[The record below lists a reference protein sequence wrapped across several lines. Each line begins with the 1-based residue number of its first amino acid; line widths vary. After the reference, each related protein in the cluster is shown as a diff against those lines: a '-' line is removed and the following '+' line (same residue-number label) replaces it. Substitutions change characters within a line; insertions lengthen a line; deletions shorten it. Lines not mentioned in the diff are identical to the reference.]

1 MKKNCQTLGLT
12 VLLGVIMTVQGNLNA
27 QTVNIKMGKG
37 WSYIT
42 GAQRAVNDSNRVNYS
57 TDGSYPCGRRITNF
71 ENSELIDG
79 HDSDFVKV
87 HLDAKQVY
95 DAEKTVNGPA
105 FFISQ
110 YEVTNGQYIQF
121 IEDCIVQWMK
131 ENRPEIVQKY
141 KWESPEY
148 VQAVQGWLAS
158 NEGTTAA
165 DGAIQSAHLQSPAA
179 NWGELYLKKLDWK
192 KITFR
197 GVAIYPS
204 TEAWVKDFVYSVNEP
219 LTRYY
224 LSHPKY
230 ADYPVV
236 CVSQSQAKCFCEW
249 YANKNLVQTKSRKD
263 NYVIMYR
270 LPTEQEW
277 ERAASVVAEKRSKK
291 SSGSPANNNYLRNSR
306 GCYIAN
312 FRPETHNFG
321 TDGAVYPNSVD
332 SYFPNDA
339 GCYNM
344 QGNVAEWTSTPMNY
358 AVVMSDGQKSAP
370 GYIVKGGAWNLPEA
384 ACTVGSRAV
393 FSEDVA
399 KSFVGF
405 RIVAVPMKKFKPLIN
420 PEF

>member
-1 MKKNCQTLGLT
+1 
-12 VLLGVIMTVQGNLNA
+12 
-27 QTVNIKMGKG
+27 MGKG

-42 GAQRAVNDSNRVNYS
+42 GAQRAVNDSNRVNYAV
-57 TDGSYPCGRRITNF
+57 DKEFPCGRRVRNF
-71 ENSELIDG
+71 ETNSWIDQ

-87 HLDAKQVY
+87 HLDANEVF
-95 DAEKTVNGPA
+95 DSHKTVEGPA

-110 YEVTNGQYIQF
+110 FEVTNGQYKLFVEECIQN
-121 IEDCIVQWMK
+121 WMK
-131 ENRPEIVQKY
+131 ENRPEIVSNY
-141 KWESPEY
+141 KWESTEY
-148 VQAVQGWLAS
+148 VQAVQAWLSS
-158 NEGTTAA
+158 NLETTAVNGELSVGDA
-165 DGAIQSAHLQSPAA
+165 GTLAQTWS
-179 NWGELYLKKLDWK
+179 ELYLKKLYWK

-224 LSHPKY
+224 FSHPKY

-277 ERAASVVAEKRSKK
+277 ERAASVVAENRSKK
-291 SSGSPANNNYLRNSR
+291 SSGSPVYNNYLRNSR
-306 GCYIAN
+306 GCYIVN
-312 FRPETHNFG
+312 FRPGTHDFG

-339 GCYNM
+339 GCYNVL
-344 QGNVAEWTSTPMNY
+344 GNVAEWTSTPMNY
-358 AVVMSDGQKSAP
+358 AVLMSDGQKSAP

-384 ACTVGSRAV
+384 ACTVGSRTV

-405 RIVAVPMKKFKPLIN
+405 RMVAVPMKKFRPTIT